1 MRRIHR
7 SIVDIP
13 SKTEDKPDIIIGP
26 DFSLSVST
34 DRAAVDEPVTVTLNF
49 PDERKTL
56 PVGSGFRW
64 YSPQGSSDCS
74 MDTSSTGRTVTLTG
88 SRKVNCSVH
97 CQGIWA
103 GGQLFQFQKSAPVTP
118 IECGVR
124 CGTKSVRVIKTY
136 SFQMLTC

>member
-1 MRRIHR
+1 MRSPQHPDLARRIHR

-13 SKTEDKPDIIIGP
+13 SKPENKRDIIIGP

-49 PDERKTL
+49 LDGRKTL
-56 PVGSGFRW
+56 PVDLGFRW

-88 SRKVNCSVH
+88 SRNVNCSVH
-97 CQGIWA
+97 C
-103 GGQLFQFQKSAPVTP
+103 
-118 IECGVR
+118 
-124 CGTKSVRVIKTY
+124 
-136 SFQMLTC
+136 